1 MHKLTVCY
9 PSGDGTT
16 FDMGYY
22 RTAHKD
28 LCFSSFPGLQRIEI
42 DEGVNGPYLAMAHL
56 YFDSM
61 DALQNGLGGPNAGQA
76 AADVANFTN
85 CQPVIQISEVLE

>member
-9 PSGDGTT
+9 PAGDGTT
-16 FDMGYY
+16 FDMAYY

-28 LCFSSFPGLQRIEI
+28 ICFSSFPGLQRMEI

-61 DALQNGLGGPNAGQA
+61 EALQSGVGGPNAAAA
-76 AADVANFTN
+76 AADMANFTN
-85 CQPVIQISEVLE
+85 ARPVMQISEVLE